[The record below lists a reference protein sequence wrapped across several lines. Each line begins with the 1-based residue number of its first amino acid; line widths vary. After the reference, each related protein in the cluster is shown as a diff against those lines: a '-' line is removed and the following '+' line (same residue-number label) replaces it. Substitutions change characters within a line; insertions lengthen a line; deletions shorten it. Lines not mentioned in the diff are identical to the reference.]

1 MPNNQ
6 NNIRSK
12 FVAEDVINLVAVAH
26 DFIGETSRLYDAY
39 NNEPVIDSIAAQE
52 RINFPNRKAVE
63 NVHYGG
69 ILSMEAAA
77 DHLMV
82 FADSL
87 KSPAKTI
94 APWTCVRG
102 LLESCALASWFLD
115 PSIDVKTRVGRYFS
129 FRYAG
134 FVQQIKLYNVEGNRQ
149 EDVKRVE
156 ERIKKVETDAISLGY
171 PRVLNKKSGNVEGIG
186 QKMPGITEL
195 VGITLNKESSYRLL
209 SAIAHGHHWATHQIG
224 FRIINFTDSNG
235 NDHIGLEK
243 HLEPA
248 FVLYAGNIAITSFAQ
263 VLWYVWNLYDWNEQE
278 IRALLDTTFDKLK
291 YAKDRRLW
299 KPSNSG

>member
-1 MPNNQ
+1 MATNQ
-6 NNIRSK
+6 KDMRSK
-12 FVAEDVINLVAVAH
+12 FDGEDVINLVAVVH
-26 DFIGETSRLYDAY
+26 DFIAETSRLYDAY
-39 NNEPVIDSIAAQE
+39 NNEPAIDSIAARE
-52 RINFPNRKAVE
+52 RTNFPSRGAVE

-87 KSPAKTI
+87 KAPAKTI

-115 PSIDVKTRVGRYFS
+115 PSIDVKARVGRYFA

-134 FVQQIKLYNVEGNRQ
+134 FIQQIKLYNVEGNRH

-156 ERIKKVETDAISLGY
+156 ERIRKVELDAINLGY
-171 PRVLNKKSGNVEGIG
+171 PRVLNKKSGDIEGIG
-186 QKMPGITEL
+186 QKMPGITKL
-195 VGITLNKESSYRLL
+195 IGITLNRESNYRLL

-224 FRIINFTDSNG
+224 FRIIDFADSNG
-235 NDHIGLEK
+235 ISQIGLEK
-243 HLEPA
+243 HVEPV
-248 FVLYAGNIAITSFAQ
+248 FVLYAGNIAMTSFAQ
-263 VLWYVWNLYDWNEQE
+263 VLWYIWRLYAWNEQE
-278 IRALLDTTFDKLK
+278 IKALLDTTFDKLK
-291 YAKDRRLW
+291 YTQERRLW
-299 KPSNSG
+299 SPSNSS

>member
-6 NNIRSK
+6 NDIRSK
-12 FVAEDVINLVAVAH
+12 FDAEDVINLVAAVH
-26 DFIGETSRLYDAY
+26 DFIAETSKLYDAY
-39 NNEPVIDSIAAQE
+39 NNEPAIDSIAAQE

-69 ILSMEAAA
+69 VLSMEAAA

-87 KSPAKTI
+87 KAPAKTI

-115 PSIDVKTRVGRYFS
+115 PSIDVKTRVGRYFA
-129 FRYAG
+129 FRYTG

-156 ERIKKVETDAISLGY
+156 ERIQKVELDAINLGY
-171 PRVLNKKSGNVEGIG
+171 PRVLNKKSGDIEGIG

-195 VGITLNKESSYRLL
+195 IGITLNRESNYRLL

-224 FRIINFTDSNG
+224 FRIIDFKDSNG
-235 NDHIGLEK
+235 NDQIGLEK
-243 HLEPA
+243 HVEPV
-248 FVLYAGNIAITSFAQ
+248 FVIYAGNIAMTSFAQ
-263 VLWYVWNLYDWNEQE
+263 VLWYIWNLYGWNEHE
-278 IRALLDTTFDKLK
+278 IRALLDITFDKLK
-291 YAKDRRLW
+291 YTQERRLW
-299 KPSNSG
+299 STSNSS